1 MPSLKRAVV
10 SVVAWLM
17 LLPWIWRRVW
27 SATAVLDWD
36 QADLDD
42 DVVPEDVWNA
52 IVEVIQGDDAE
63 SWVELDDDED

>member
-42 DVVPEDVWNA
+42 DED
-52 IVEVIQGDDAE
+52 
-63 SWVELDDDED
+63 